1 MAASSVG
8 TDTQTATISNSLAT
22 AGPNTT
28 GEAPAGAAESRSSNA
43 PKVKPK
49 VKQRS
54 RAELAERAKRITE
67 AELAIFRS
75 RTPKSQVLN
84 TRAWESMPAGVA
96 SSFQYYAPHPVMA
109 DRAAGSRIWDMDG
122 NEYVDFNMG
131 FGALFSGHSH
141 PILAAALHEQIG
153 RGTLFVTPCET
164 NALAAEL
171 LKERFGLDLFRF
183 TNSGTEATHDAIR
196 LARAFTGRDRI
207 VKVEGGYH
215 GHHDEVMISMKPSL
229 EEAGDPNSP
238 NSVPST
244 KGIPASLVREVSV
257 VQYNDPVALERELAK
272 GDVAAFI
279 VEPVME
285 NIGICLPVN
294 DYLTKVREITQ
305 RYGTM
310 LIFDEVKTGIT
321 AGFGGASGHFGVKPD
336 LLCLA
341 KSIGGG
347 LPVGAF
353 GGRADVMSQ
362 ISEGQVLHLGTFNG
376 NPLCSAAVVA
386 VLRDIC
392 TREAIA
398 ETIEKNAGMMAH
410 MQTIIDAY
418 GLPAHL
424 VQMGAKGCV
433 TFSEKLVENY
443 RDYKST
449 DFDLAY
455 ALWIWGINRG
465 ILLPPGLDE
474 QWLVSILHTEADL
487 THHLEVFESFAQEL
501 TK

>member
-1 MAASSVG
+1 MAASNVEI
-8 TDTQTATISNSLAT
+8 DTQTATISSSS
-22 AGPNTT
+22 
-28 GEAPAGAAESRSSNA
+28 AAHSAADANRAVVPKKSSSG
-43 PKVKPK
+43 K
-49 VKQRS
+49 RFS
-54 RAELAERAKRITE
+54 RAELSERAKRITE
-67 AELAIFRS
+67 VELATFRS
-75 RTPKSQVLN
+75 RTPKSQALN
-84 TRAWESMPAGVA
+84 HRAWESMPAGVA

-109 DRAAGSRIWDMDG
+109 DRASGSRIWDMDG

-141 PILAAALHEQIG
+141 PVLAAALHEQIG

-171 LKERFGLDLFRF
+171 LKARFGLDLFRF

-196 LARAFTGRDRI
+196 LARAFTGRDRL

-229 EEAGDPNSP
+229 DEAGDADRP

-244 KGIPASLVREVSV
+244 LGIPASLVREVTV
-257 VQYNDPVALERELAK
+257 IQYNDPAALERELAK

-285 NIGICLPVN
+285 NIGICLPVR
-294 DYLTKVREITQ
+294 DYLKKVREITE
-305 RYGTM
+305 RHGTM

-321 AGFGGASGHFGVKPD
+321 AGYGGASGHFGVKPD

-362 ISEGQVLHLGTFNG
+362 ISEGTVLHLGTFNG

-392 TREAIA
+392 TEEAIA
-398 ETIEKNAGMMAH
+398 ETIAKNVGMITK
-410 MQTIIDAY
+410 MQTIIDQY
-418 GLPAHL
+418 DLPAHI

-433 TFSEKLVENY
+433 TFGDKAVENY
-443 RDYKST
+443 RDYKAT

-455 ALWIWGINRG
+455 ATWIWGINRG

-487 THHLEVFESFAQEL
+487 QHQVDVFESFAREL

>member
-1 MAASSVG
+1 MAAPNVD
-8 TDTQTATISNSLAT
+8 TDTQTATISRNSASADRTEPTTTAPRRSRPTAT
-22 AGPNTT
+22 
-28 GEAPAGAAESRSSNA
+28 
-43 PKVKPK
+43 V
-49 VKQRS
+49 RS

-67 AELAIFRS
+67 NELATFRL
-75 RTPKSQVLN
+75 RTPKSQALN

-109 DRAAGSRIWDMDG
+109 DRAAGSRIWDMDD

-141 PILAAALHEQIG
+141 PVVAAALHEQIG
-153 RGTLFVTPCET
+153 RGTLFVTPCES

-171 LKERFGLDLFRF
+171 LKQRFGLDLFRF

-196 LARAFTGRDRI
+196 LARAFTGRDRL

-229 EEAGDPNSP
+229 ADAGDADSP

-257 VQYNDPVALERELAK
+257 VQYNDPEALERELSK

-285 NIGICLPVN
+285 NIGICLPVDN
-294 DYLTKVREITQ
+294 YLKRVREITQ
-305 RYGTM
+305 RYGTL

-321 AGFGGASGHFGVKPD
+321 AGYGGASGHFGVKPD

-353 GGRADVMSQ
+353 GGRHDVMSQ

-392 TREAIA
+392 TPEAIA
-398 ETIEKNAGMMAH
+398 ETIAKNVTMIAAL
-410 MQTIIDAY
+410 QEVIDAY

-433 TFSEKLVENY
+433 TFSETRVENY
-443 RDYKST
+443 RDYKNT

-474 QWLVSILHTEADL
+474 QWLVSIMHTEQDL
-487 THHLEVFESFAQEL
+487 AHHVEVFESFAREL

>member
-1 MAASSVG
+1 MAAKHSGSECG
-8 TDTQTATISNSLAT
+8 TRLQTATIDK
-22 AGPNTT
+22 
-28 GEAPAGAAESRSSNA
+28 PASRTISD
-43 PKVKPK
+43 
-49 VKQRS
+49 RS
-54 RAELAERAKRITE
+54 RLELAERAKRLTE
-67 AELAIFRS
+67 TELSVFRR
-75 RTPKSQVLN
+75 RTPKSQKLN
-84 TRAWESMPAGVA
+84 ERAWASMPAGVA

-109 DRAAGSRIWDMDG
+109 DRAKGSHLWDMDG

-131 FGALFSGHSH
+131 YGALFSGHSH
-141 PILAAALHEQIG
+141 PLLAAALHEQIE
-153 RGTLFVTPCET
+153 RGTLFVTPCES

-171 LKERFGLDLFRF
+171 LKARFGMDQFRF

-196 LARAFTGRDRI
+196 CARAFTGRTKI

-229 EEAGDPNSP
+229 AEAGPADSP
-238 NSVPST
+238 NKVPAT
-244 KGIPASLVREVSV
+244 LGIPQSLIDEVV
-257 VQYNDPVALERELAK
+257 VIQFNDPEALERALAND
-272 GDVAAFI
+272 DVAAFI

-294 DYLTKVREITQ
+294 GYLTEVRRITQ
-305 RYGTM
+305 NHGTM

-321 AGFGGASGHFGVKPD
+321 AGYGGACGHFGVKPD

-353 GGRADVMSQ
+353 GGRGDVMSQ
-362 ISEGQVLHLGTFNG
+362 ISEGKVLHLGTFNG

-392 TREAIA
+392 TPEVIA
-398 ETIEKNAGMMAH
+398 ETIAKNESMMAAL
-410 MQTIIDAY
+410 QSILNDY
-418 GLPAHL
+418 SLPAHL

-433 TFSEKLVENY
+433 TYSTTPVRNY
-443 RDYKST
+443 RDYKGT

-455 ALWIWGINRG
+455 ANWIWGVNRG

-474 QWLVSILHTEADL
+474 QWLVSVLTTQADL
-487 THHLEVFESFAQEL
+487 DHHVEVFASFAREL
-501 TK
+501 TL